1 MLKKIRLRTWGKFH
15 SNLWWIQVSSPT
27 NCLLNVRLHKRIRT
41 CLCSGDV
48 DFGCRS
54 GRETQKKRWPNETW
68 KWMDKHFGCWLVEV
82 GWRDFPGTFLLWED
96 GKSWAELEILRN
108 GPNNYRE
115 FKPSSSTFLG
125 KVCRGCLKMLVFWA
139 LCTSHEESEFMSTTV
154 SVAWAELWCKWWR
167 NRRNSRHRYFLNIS
181 VR

>member
-1 MLKKIRLRTWGKFH
+1 
-15 SNLWWIQVSSPT
+15 
-27 NCLLNVRLHKRIRT
+27 
-41 CLCSGDV
+41 
-48 DFGCRS
+48 
-54 GRETQKKRWPNETW
+54 
-68 KWMDKHFGCWLVEV
+68 MDKHFGCWLVEV

-108 GPNNYRE
+108 GPNSYRE

-181 VR
+181 VRLWPRAKQQRLRTLIGWIFVAFEEAMYIYIYMIVYIYYIHSNTEYIYI